1 MSAQI
6 GEVMGGHVSPWLAV
20 HLENNWP
27 GWGWGGGG
35 GSWCVCVC
43 DGGVC
48 TQGCLTHCNCVGG
61 NDAAVCVCVCV
72 CVCV

>member
-27 GWGWGGGG
+27 GRGWGGWVAG
-35 GSWCVCVC
+35 VC

-48 TQGCLTHCNCVGG
+48 AGLF
-61 NDAAVCVCVCV
+61 DKL
-72 CVCV
+72 